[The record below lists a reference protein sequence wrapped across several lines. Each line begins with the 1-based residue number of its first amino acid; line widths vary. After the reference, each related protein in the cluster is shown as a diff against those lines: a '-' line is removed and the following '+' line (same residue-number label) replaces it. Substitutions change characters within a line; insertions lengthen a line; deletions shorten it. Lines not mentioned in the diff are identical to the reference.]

1 MVYWA
6 LRGYDASIPTN
17 TELFGFGVGDEHVVS
32 VLKVPQVQQ
41 TTSGASETCI
51 GCHTA
56 TPDGAFVGFTGNYP
70 VGQRARVGRVGRDR
84 RDAAVPRQRR
94 REHADPGLSRHH
106 HLLGRALGRGR
117 PHRDHVAEHAA
128 GRSRPPT

>member
-6 LRGYDASIPTN
+6 LRGYDASNPTN
-17 TELFGFGVGDEHVVS
+17 TELFGFGVGDERVVS

-41 TTSGASETCI
+41 TTSGANESCI

-70 VGQRARVGRVGRDR
+70 WGNALASVEPGRDR
-84 RDAAVPRQRR
+84 RDAGLSGRDRR
-94 REHADPGLSRHH
+94 RRADAGLARHH
-106 HLLGRALGRGR
+106 HASRASTG
-117 PHRDHVAEHAA
+117 PPAITSP
-128 GRSRPPT
+128 SRR